1 MMVHVEADRAGKG
14 GFAEVDDY
22 NGVYYVI
29 DILDYTRPHTHMCQD
44 LAAWIGPSFFS

>member
-1 MMVHVEADRAGKG
+1 MVHVEADRAGKG

-29 DILDYTRPHTHMCQD
+29 DILDYTRPHTHVPEPAS
-44 LAAWIGPSFFS
+44 LARPFT